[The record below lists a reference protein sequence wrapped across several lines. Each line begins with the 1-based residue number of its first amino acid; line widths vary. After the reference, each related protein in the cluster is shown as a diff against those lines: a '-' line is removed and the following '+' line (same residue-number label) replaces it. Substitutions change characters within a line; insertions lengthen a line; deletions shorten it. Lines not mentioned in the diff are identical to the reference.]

1 MQNGITFLANHLE
14 SGFFSGFFSYNAY
27 DFDCFV
33 IKEHSQIV

>member
-1 MQNGITFLANHLE
+1 MQDGHTFLVSHLE
-14 SGFFSGFFSYNAY
+14 SGFFSYNAY